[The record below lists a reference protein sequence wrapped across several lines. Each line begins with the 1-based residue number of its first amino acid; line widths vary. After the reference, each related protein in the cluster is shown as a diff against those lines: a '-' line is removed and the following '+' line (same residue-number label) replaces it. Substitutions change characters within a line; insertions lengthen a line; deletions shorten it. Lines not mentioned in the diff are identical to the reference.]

1 MSNRKGI
8 HLMPDGRLRAY
19 IWCGDKLRRKIV
31 ESIQHAHNWLDHI
44 EALNLAGSLKGRG
57 QFSL

>member
-1 MSNRKGI
+1 
-8 HLMPDGRLRAY
+8 MPDGRLRAY

-44 EALNLAGSLKGRG
+44 EALHLAGELKGRG